1 MNFPVPSQRRFL
13 TGRLAV
19 RPAGRLAALGLAVV
33 VAACA
38 APALRE
44 SDALLQRGEHEAAW
58 RMLRDASAAAPQD
71 MALRMAY
78 TRQTERSLLAL
89 ATQAE
94 TARAVGQLD
103 MAEVLVQRMELVD
116 PQSPRTKGLRLSIQR
131 ARLHETLVRQ
141 ASQQLQA
148 GQLDQ
153 ARATVQQVLAEDP
166 GQPGALALNQQLRQ
180 KYAPPPL
187 PSALAAAFQK
197 PISLEFRE
205 APLRTVFEA
214 MGRGSGVNFVFDKD
228 VRGDAKVTIYLKD
241 VTLDE
246 AMRVILSTQ
255 QLERKLLND
264 KSVLIYPNTQAK
276 QREHQELV
284 TRSFYLN
291 NADVK
296 QAQALVR
303 MMVKTRDI
311 FIDERL
317 NLLVARD
324 TPEVIA
330 MIDQLIAGLDLPEPE
345 VMLDVEVLEIE
356 TSRDDQVGLQW
367 PSELSYGLP
376 GSNGFVGG
384 LVELGQRN
392 AFRSMVAN
400 PVLTAKLKGGTSAS
414 NVLANPKLRAR
425 NKEKAKIQI
434 GDKIPVFTSTSTA
447 NVGVSTS
454 VTDIE
459 VGLTLEVEPNIQLDN
474 EVLMKVNL
482 EVSNLGLKESS
493 GGAQPTSAYRIGS
506 RKASTSLR
514 LRDGETQVLAGLI
527 SDEDRKNING
537 LPYLSEAPLL
547 GRLFGVHADNRKKTE
562 IVLLITPR
570 VLRNLNLPE
579 ASRTVMASGFDA
591 NPGAEGARLR
601 SAAAVAMPMAGGGGA
616 SGINLAAQAPASV
629 AAAAAAAG
637 QSYGMAATPAQPTLE
652 IQTTGNTSVG
662 DTLSVTLFNKSALK
676 VRGEMRFDVSAFML
690 AEAVSGAGAAAA
702 ANGVIEF
709 ELGGM
714 GERVVV
720 LRARPG
726 SAGNRSNIELSNLLS
741 INAQGETLSVQV
753 EGDTGVSVTEN

>member
-1 MNFPVPSQRRFL
+1 MTFPAPSLRQL
-13 TGRLAV
+13 
-19 RPAGRLAALGLAVV
+19 LGFGLVLLLS
-33 VAACA
+33 ACA

-44 SDALLQRGEHEAAW
+44 SEALLQRGEHEAAW

-71 MALRMAY
+71 MSLRLAY
-78 TRQTERSLLAL
+78 ARQTERSLLAL

-103 MAEVLVQRMELVD
+103 LAEALVQRMEQVD
-116 PQSPRTKGLRLSIQR
+116 PQSPRTKGLRQSIQR
-131 ARLHETLVRQ
+131 ARLHETQVRQ

-148 GQLDQ
+148 GQFDL
-153 ARATVQQVLAEDP
+153 ARATVQHVLAEDP
-166 GQPGALALNQQLRQ
+166 GQSGALALNQQLRQ

-187 PSALAAAFQK
+187 PSALATAFQK
-197 PISLEFRE
+197 PISLEFRD

-214 MGRGSGVNFVFDKD
+214 MGRGAGVNFVFDKD
-228 VRGDAKVTIYLKD
+228 VRGDAKVTIYLKE

-303 MMVKTRDI
+303 MMAKTRDI

-330 MIDQLIAGLDLPEPE
+330 MIEQLIAGLDLPEPE

-356 TSRDDQVGLQW
+356 TNRDDQFGLQW
-367 PSELSYGLP
+367 PSEVSYGLP
-376 GSNGFVGG
+376 GVSG
-384 LVELGQRN
+384 LVELGQRS

-400 PVLTAKLKGGTSAS
+400 PVLTAKLKGGTGAS

-434 GDKIPVFTSTSTA
+434 GDKVPVFTSTSTA

-454 VTDIE
+454 VTYID
-459 VGLTLEVEPNIQLDN
+459 VGLTLEVEPSIQLDN
-474 EVLMKVNL
+474 EVVMKVNL

-527 SDEDRKNING
+527 SDEDRKSISG

-547 GRLFGVHADNRKKTE
+547 GRLFGVQGDNRKKSE

-579 ASRTVMASGFDA
+579 ASRTVLASGYDS

-601 SAAAVAMPMAGGGGA
+601 PAAAVALPMAGGGGV
-616 SGINLAAQAPASV
+616 SGINMATPAAPA
-629 AAAAAAAG
+629 AGAG
-637 QSYGMAATPAQPTLE
+637 QRYGVDAASAQPTLE

-662 DTLSVTLFNKSALK
+662 DTLSVTLYNKSPLK

-690 AEAVSGAGAAAA
+690 AEAGNAGS
-702 ANGVIEF
+702 NGVIEF
-709 ELGGM
+709 DLAGM
-714 GERVVV
+714 GERVLV

-726 SAGNRSNIELSNLLS
+726 SAGNRSNIELSNLVG
-741 INAQGETLSVQV
+741 INAQGDVLTVQV
-753 EGDTGVSVTEN
+753 EGDTGVSVTSN

>member
-1 MNFPVPSQRRFL
+1 MIL
-13 TGRLAV
+13 
-19 RPAGRLAALGLAVV
+19 
-33 VAACA
+33 AACA

-44 SDALLQRGEHEAAW
+44 SEALLQRGEHEAAW

-71 MALRMAY
+71 MSLRLAY
-78 TRQTERSLLAL
+78 ARQTERSLLAL

-103 MAEVLVQRMELVD
+103 LAEALVQRMEMVD
-116 PQSPRTKGLRLSIQR
+116 AQSPRTKGLRQSIQR
-131 ARLHETLVRQ
+131 ARLHEAQVRQ
-141 ASQQLQA
+141 ASQQLKA
-148 GQLDQ
+148 GQFDL
-153 ARATVQQVLAEDP
+153 ARASVQQVLAEDP
-166 GQPGALALNQQLRQ
+166 GQSGALALNQQLRQ

-187 PSALAAAFQK
+187 PSALAEAFQK
-197 PISLEFRE
+197 PISLEFRD

-214 MGRGSGVNFVFDKD
+214 MGRGAGVNFVFDKD
-228 VRGDAKVTIYLKD
+228 VRGDAKVTIYLKE

-303 MMVKTRDI
+303 MMAKTRDI

-330 MIDQLIAGLDLPEPE
+330 MIEQLIAGLDLPEPE

-356 TSRDDQVGLQW
+356 TNRDDQFGLQW
-367 PSELSYGLP
+367 PSEVSYGLP
-376 GSNGFVGG
+376 GVSG
-384 LVELGQRN
+384 LVELGQRS

-400 PVLTAKLKGGTSAS
+400 PVLTAKLKGGTGAS

-434 GDKIPVFTSTSTA
+434 GDKVPVFTSTSTA

-454 VTDIE
+454 VTYID
-459 VGLTLEVEPNIQLDN
+459 VGLTLEVEPSIQLDN
-474 EVLMKVNL
+474 EVVMKVNL

-527 SDEDRKNING
+527 SDEDRKSISG

-547 GRLFGVHADNRKKTE
+547 GRLFGVQGDNRKKSE

-579 ASRTVMASGFDA
+579 ASRTVLSSGYDS

-601 SAAAVAMPMAGGGGA
+601 PAAAVALPMTGGGGA
-616 SGINLAAQAPASV
+616 SGINLTAPVSIPAPGV
-629 AAAAAAAG
+629 GKTYG
-637 QSYGMAATPAQPTLE
+637 QTPADAPVLQGELE
-652 IQTTGNTSVG
+652 IQTTNNTSVG
-662 DTLSVTLFNKSALK
+662 DTLAVTLHNKSALK
-676 VRGEMRFDVSAFML
+676 LRGEMRFDVSIFML
-690 AEAVSGAGAAAA
+690 AEAGSAGSSGA
-702 ANGVIEF
+702 NGLIEF
-709 ELGGM
+709 DLAGH
-714 GERVVV
+714 GERVVI

-726 SAGNRSNIELSNLLS
+726 SAGRNSNIELNNLVAL
-741 INAQGETLSVQV
+741 NAQGEALPVQL
-753 EGDTGVSVTEN
+753 EGDTGVSVTGN